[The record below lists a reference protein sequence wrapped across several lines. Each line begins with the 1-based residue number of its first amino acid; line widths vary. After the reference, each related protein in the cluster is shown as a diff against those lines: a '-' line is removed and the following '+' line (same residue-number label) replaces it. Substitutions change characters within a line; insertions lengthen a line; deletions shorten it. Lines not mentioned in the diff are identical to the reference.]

1 MVGAFLSC
9 RHQNPSLPGLCREC
23 LEQGPADDLAQAHRT
38 PSHGIPIGPPDPHGR
53 LLQVHLRW
61 IAHAKP
67 LNLAKVPLLTGEI

>member
-9 RHQNPSLPGLCREC
+9 QHQNPSLPGLCREC
-23 LEQGPADDLAQAHRT
+23 LEQGPADDLAQAL
-38 PSHGIPIGPPDPHGR
+38 SHGNPIGPPDPHGHR

-67 LNLAKVPLLTGEI
+67 LNLAKVPLLTGEN